1 MLHAQFRYT
10 CVSLQRVVKIGK
22 RKAGEII
29 KLLLIERRLNDVG
42 GRRIF
47 HLEIDR
53 I

>member
-1 MLHAQFRYT
+1 MLHAQFRYM
-10 CVSLQRVVKIGK
+10 CVSFQRVVKIGK

-29 KLLLIERRLNDVG
+29 KLLLIEGRLNDVG

-47 HLEIDR
+47 HLDIDR